1 MEIDPQLQ
9 HRDGDPQRRFYTPT
23 RPTMSTGPEYPE
35 PPSHTSLNPYQ
46 SRDIHDDEH
55 GHRHGHGDTHPSF
68 VMGPDSNQS
77 PEPRET
83 TGDAKRSR
91 ACEPCRQLKVRC
103 DPDPAH
109 PEGSCKRCAKARR
122 TCIVTAP
129 TRKRQKKTD
138 SRVAELE
145 RKIDALTATLQ
156 ASHSTGSLFS
166 SGTGQQASPPGQR
179 DEQLAGRRWS
189 GGESKIAGSKRQHT
203 GEIKDS
209 AGELLAPRY
218 SRPGSPSAEQILT
231 QASKHWRRPV
241 AGDSAPPK
249 HDAGNE
255 FADMIDRGIVDY
267 KTTSAAFDR
276 YIHQMAPELPFV
288 VFPPGTTMGEV
299 RRNKP
304 YLFLAIIGAAIGVF
318 NPDVQT
324 ILVNEIYRLIAEHV
338 VVKGQKSL
346 ELVQTIMVCSIW
358 YLPPDNFEELKFYS
372 LTHMAALMAIDLGLN
387 RRISENRRT
396 FNMIRELIAKKPTG
410 PAFDLDGPEARRT
423 WVGCYYLCVQMSAA
437 MRRVHLVTWQPY
449 MDECLDILANHP
461 DALPSDRKLKWWA
474 KLGSIMEDSGNQLSA
489 DDSEPITTFANS
501 KAWYNVK
508 VFEDRLAQWREEI
521 PRDIYTGP
529 MVHTEHVLNLF
540 VHGCAMC
547 VNFNAGNNSAPQD
560 DLHRSSIAAAID
572 GLTTAIRCIHESLDV
587 ICAVDS
593 ERLISLPTT
602 TLARTTFPVVTLI
615 KIYSLFISP
624 DSRIGQILDVQSLKI
639 DYYLDKVVAHYRTA
653 AARDGGR
660 AAAKFGNIMVLLRN
674 WFIKKRDQGDHG
686 RELKEMF
693 ANDQIPSDN
702 RQIHG
707 NHDTSNTASANPRTQ
722 MAPGMTP
729 LHFLSEVAMGDPAH
743 RANNPNAQH
752 PISGQSY
759 SANHSP
765 SSTVNPMTTP
775 GPPSFVPDP
784 PHTSWSSG
792 ASYPTTLPSS
802 DSNQIDTRGYYQPYS
817 STELTHNYP
826 DIPSST
832 TQTQGYPDMSTVAGM
847 QLAPPMG
854 LASEIGMDPNPG
866 ESWITLGSMMDEG
879 LFTFPF
885 DGNFGLF

>member
-1 MEIDPQLQ
+1 
-9 HRDGDPQRRFYTPT
+9 
-23 RPTMSTGPEYPE
+23 MSTGPDYPE
-35 PPSHTSLNPYQ
+35 PPSHAPLNPYQ
-46 SRDIHDDEH
+46 SRDIYDDGHGH
-55 GHRHGHGDTHPSF
+55 GHRDTHPSF
-68 VMGPDSNQS
+68 GMGPDSNQS
-77 PEPRET
+77 PEPHDT
-83 TGDAKRSR
+83 PGDAKRSR

-122 TCIVTAP
+122 TCVVTAP

-145 RKIDALTATLQ
+145 RKIDALTATLH
-156 ASHSTGSLFS
+156 ASHSTGALFS
-166 SGTGQQASPPGQR
+166 GGAGQQASPTGQR
-179 DEQLAGRRWS
+179 DEQPAGRRWL
-189 GGESKIAGSKRQHT
+189 GGESKVAGIKRQHT
-203 GEIKDS
+203 GEVKDLS
-209 AGELLAPRY
+209 GGCWRRGIRGRIP
-218 SRPGSPSAEQILT
+218 T

-267 KTTSAAFDR
+267 KTASVAFER
-276 YIHQMAPELPFV
+276 YIHQMAPEMPFV

-318 NPDVQT
+318 NPDAQP
-324 ILVNEIYRLIAEHV
+324 ILINEAYRVIAEHV

-346 ELVQTIMVCSIW
+346 ELVQAIMVCAIW

-372 LTHMAALMAIDLGLN
+372 LTHMAAVMAIELGLN
-387 RRISENRRT
+387 RRISENRRA
-396 FNMIRELIAKKPTG
+396 FNMIRELIGKKPTS
-410 PAFDLDGPEARRT
+410 PTFDPEGPEARRT
-423 WVGCYYLCVQMSAA
+423 WVGCYYLCVQVSAA
-437 MRRVHLVTWQPY
+437 LRRVHLVTWQPY
-449 MDECLDILANHP
+449 MDECLEILANHP

-474 KLGSIMEDSGNQLSA
+474 KLGFIMEDAGHHFSA
-489 DDSEPITTFANS
+489 DDPEPITTFANS
-501 KAWYNVK
+501 KVWYNMK
-508 VFEDRLAQWREEI
+508 VFEERLAQWREEI

-540 VHGCAMC
+540 VHGSTMC
-547 VNFNAGNNSAPQD
+547 VNFNTGNHSPSQD
-560 DLHRSSIAAAID
+560 DLHRSSIAAVTD
-572 GLTTAIRCIHESLDV
+572 GLTTAIRCIHESMDI
-587 ICAVDS
+587 ICAIEIDQ
-593 ERLISLPTT
+593 LISLPTT
-602 TLARTTFPVVTLI
+602 TLARTTFPVVSLI
-615 KIYSLFISP
+615 KIYSLFMSP

-639 DYYLDKVVAHYRTA
+639 DYYLDKVIAHYRSA

-686 RELKEMF
+686 RELKEVF
-693 ANDQIPSDN
+693 ANGQKPSGY
-702 RQIHG
+702 RQTHR
-707 NHDTSNTASANPRTQ
+707 NHDAPDGTAAKSRTQ

-743 RANNPNAQH
+743 RANNSNSQY
-752 PISGQSY
+752 PITGQSY
-759 SANHSP
+759 SSNHSP
-765 SSTVNPMTTP
+765 SSTVSPMTAP
-775 GPPSFVPDP
+775 GPSSFGPDP
-784 PHTSWSSG
+784 PQPNWSSG
-792 ASYPTTLPSS
+792 ASYPTNLSGS
-802 DSNQIDTRGYYQPYS
+802 DSNQIEMRAYYQPYS
-817 STELTHNYP
+817 SAELTHNYP
-826 DIPSST
+826 DLPSSAI
-832 TQTQGYPDMSTVAGM
+832 QAQGYPDMSTVAGM

-854 LASEIGMDPNPG
+854 MAPEVGMDPNPG
-866 ESWITLGSMMDEG
+866 ESWLTLGNMMDDG